1 MHNRRDIMSQA
12 RTTELLESSLGKG
25 GLIRLETT
33 TATTP
38 DSGYVFCAI
47 QGETDVVVN
56 TTTGNDTNFDGA
68 VIGTEG
74 IRYGRWTSI
83 TLTSGTAILY
93 QVPK

>member
-1 MHNRRDIMSQA
+1 MSQA

-25 GLIRLETT
+25 GLIRLDDTD
-33 TATTP
+33 ATTP
-38 DSGYVFCAI
+38 DAGYVFCAI
-47 QGETDVVVN
+47 QAETTTTVN
-56 TTTGNDTNFDGA
+56 TTTGNSTGFNGA
-68 VIGTEG
+68 VINAEG